1 MSKIFKS
8 LLLIVAIIA
17 TSICA
22 SAKTTESTAVFNVSP
37 KMVCAN
43 CENKIKSNIRFVK
56 GVSNIETSIENET
69 VTVTYNPE
77 KTDTEKIAAAFQKIG
92 YTATVATGSSAT
104 ATQKSCLG
112 CCKTQGS
119 CCKAKTTADS
129 CKIFNSKAPKVKDLN
144 SKVKSK
150 AKLSADSCKAI
161 KGKVCNQTKV
171 AADSCKAKVG
181 GCCKSK

>member
-77 KTDTEKIAAAFQKIG
+77 KTDTDKIAAAFQKIG
-92 YTATVATGSSAT
+92 YTATVATGSSTT
-104 ATQKSCLG
+104 ATQKSCS
-112 CCKTQGS
+112 GS
-119 CCKAKTTADS
+119 CGGCCKAKQVTDS
-129 CKIFNSKAPKVKDLN
+129 CKSLKNKVCGKATV
-144 SKVKSK
+144 VG
-150 AKLSADSCKAI
+150 DSCKSL
-161 KGKVCNQTKV
+161 KNKVCGKVKV